1 VGKQGLRNL
10 QKMHLQLHLC
20 HIQYSSIIQTTQSI
34 LQHTKPCKIT
44 RQQSSL
50 KNVRNITNALMWK
63 DYTFLIPCRFVP
75 AKMQSTCCGKR
86 RKHKTLWRDV
96 INARHLACILWWC
109 RWLEHNLIAMQL
121 SFSQQN
127 VCLVQVCIALLL
139 NCWQNSFRVHNQV
152 WEGNL

>member
-1 VGKQGLRNL
+1 MPAFTKSNTSDAESSSSQNVSSLFKINYLPILITTL
-10 QKMHLQLHLC
+10 QEWESKISGIYKKMHLQLHLC

-75 AKMQSTCCGKR
+75 AKMQSTYCGKR

-109 RWLEHNLIAMQL
+109 R
-121 SFSQQN
+121 
-127 VCLVQVCIALLL
+127 
-139 NCWQNSFRVHNQV
+139 
-152 WEGNL
+152 